1 MIKKELE
8 TGNNRQ
14 AKPQRTLHPN
24 LAYCLLVPTS
34 SSLPPLNLPH
44 GAWAILEPRR
54 VTWR

>member
-8 TGNNRQ
+8 TGKNRQ
-14 AKPQRTLHPN
+14 GKPQRTLHPN
-24 LAYCLLVPTS
+24 SAYCLPVPTS

-44 GAWAILEPRR
+44 GAWAILELRR